1 MCIFTLSAVGCVG
14 LAGVPTALGEQGDHS
29 LDQAYRGKD
38 NAIIIIIIIIVVI
51 IIIIIP
57 MAELL
62 TQTPA
67 CAAL

>member
-38 NAIIIIIIIIVVI
+38 NAIIIIIIIVVI

>member
-38 NAIIIIIIIIVVI
+38 NAIIIIIIVVI

>member
-1 MCIFTLSAVGCVG
+1 MCILTLSAVGCVG

-38 NAIIIIIIIIVVI
+38 NAIIIIIIIVVI